1 MSTSMKQTCGVNQ
14 DVHLAF
20 DSAYADAMQKRC
32 NITCR
37 FYQAGCCRRGTS
49 CPFSHK
55 PIHSHRKLRNCTSQN
70 RVDFPLSQAPQL
82 PLYYPQSAST
92 LPFSLWHPAYSSSPP
107 LVCAPRC
114 TITADPILRD
124 DPHDTSS
131 SEGSPLCVKSINHD
145 VHAAFGN
152 LEDSNPPASPPP
164 VVLYRQFSA
173 VPRYPEPSSTE
184 WMTYFTSCNAK
195 VDPFGRFVMPPFEAH
210 SLVQSAVSC
219 QDKQMPRTRK
229 PFAYQTKP
237 CRYFVAT
244 GKCQSGNKCTFI
256 HDSRSRKAT
265 EKFSNNSTSVDARE
279 LESRKNLCQSKD
291 FYPITWRVIGGGVM
305 MGGERKVCDAFI
317 TGYCKDGDDCKFAH
331 ETELELDPI
340 GCLKVRSEAELP
352 AARVFLCEANSRE
365 SNGTGEKPALNSPQ
379 GHSQLKRPCDA
390 PTSAAKLPVPAETSQ
405 QKTPGGM
412 PPEQMDLGT
421 QEIGEVEITEVST
434 VKPLS
439 TVPHRR
445 TRSMV
450 GPLSSLHAEPIVAS
464 PSFLAEF

>member
-1 MSTSMKQTCGVNQ
+1 MRRLILS
-14 DVHLAF
+14 DVLSCLRSRHIRLCSRRFPVRTNRCHGRESLLHIRVSLFLLWDGGSSRLVALTLRCLA
-20 DSAYADAMQKRC
+20 
-32 NITCR
+32 
-37 FYQAGCCRRGTS
+37 
-49 CPFSHK
+49 
-55 PIHSHRKLRNCTSQN
+55 
-70 RVDFPLSQAPQL
+70 
-82 PLYYPQSAST
+82 
-92 LPFSLWHPAYSSSPP
+92 
-107 LVCAPRC
+107 
-114 TITADPILRD
+114 
-124 DPHDTSS
+124 
-131 SEGSPLCVKSINHD
+131 
-145 VHAAFGN
+145 
-152 LEDSNPPASPPP
+152 
-164 VVLYRQFSA
+164 
-173 VPRYPEPSSTE
+173 
-184 WMTYFTSCNAK
+184 
-195 VDPFGRFVMPPFEAH
+195 
-210 SLVQSAVSC
+210 
-219 QDKQMPRTRK
+219 
-229 PFAYQTKP
+229 KP

-331 ETELELDPI
+331 ETELELDL